1 MAARCGTPN
10 CTLPHGHHS
19 PHSFELNLGKRAR
32 KAPMRLEGV
41 DDEDEDEG
49 EDEDDD
55 DDDDELDGGG
65 GGGSSGE
72 SSNRTCP
79 QCNKVFAR
87 ADSMRRHAF
96 KCTDLQKM
104 KRLGGEPC
112 TPLVPGWTCIVPPAV
127 KFPIGTKAKSCEV
140 KFMTLSNSHGGSK
153 KYPTRQFWGGSP
165 TWTDKELEAINAQVA
180 NGDNINTILICCM
193 DPLTG
198 DIYVWVH
205 EVDLLTNGKY
215 TLDLHTFK
223 VQEHAADVIPGRHRS
238 VAQLQLWLDHVE
250 TRLHSPPTVVIH
262 LHPKGKQ
269 DDHYANERS
278 KVTPEVKHLYG
289 LGYAETSDTSSLS
302 ESWKFLST
310 RASIFNQPSIG
321 DNFIATLVGKNA
333 VARVKAFNELFAGA
347 DNTAIGYMG
356 ESIGKDVL
364 CLLGAKEAMRHPN
377 GNHHY
382 DLLYFTAT

>member
-1 MAARCGTPN
+1 MPARCGTPK
-10 CTLPHGHHS
+10 CTLPPGHITGFDARS
-19 PHSFELNLGKRAR
+19 KRAR
-32 KAPMRLEGV
+32 KAPMRFIDV
-41 DDEDEDEG
+41 DDEDEDED
-49 EDEDDD
+49 EDE
-55 DDDDELDGGG
+55 DDDELDGGG
-65 GGGSSGE
+65 GRGSSSE

-87 ADSMRRHAF
+87 PFTMNRHAF
-96 KCTDLQKM
+96 KCTDPAFEGWHS
-104 KRLGGEPC
+104 KRIAGEPC
-112 TPLVPGWTCIVPPAV
+112 TPLVPGWSCIVPPKV
-127 KFPIGTKAKSCEV
+127 KIPIGTKAKSCEV
-140 KFMTLSNSHGGSK
+140 KFMTLSNSRGGDK
-153 KYPTRQFWGGSP
+153 KYPTRQFWGGAP
-165 TWTDKELEAINAQVA
+165 TWTDKELEAINAQAA
-180 NGDNINTILICCM
+180 NGDNINTLLICCM

-215 TLDLHTFK
+215 SLDYHTFK
-223 VQEHAADVIPGRHRS
+223 VQEHAADVIPARHRS

-250 TRLHSPPTVVIH
+250 ARLQSPPTVVVH
-262 LHPKGKQ
+262 LHPMGKQ
-269 DDHYANERS
+269 DDHYANERP

-289 LGYAETSDTSSLS
+289 LGYAETTDTSLS

-310 RASIFNQPSIG
+310 RASIFNKPSIG

-347 DNTAIGYMG
+347 DNTAIGYLG
-356 ESIGKDVL
+356 ESIGMDVL
-364 CLLGAKEAMRHPN
+364 CLLGAKEAMKHPI